1 MTPLWS
7 KVCHVRGR
15 PQDLLTSYRG
25 SDWIRGVRVN
35 WYYQALLLRSL
46 VGVGRANH
54 VRCACEFFA
63 IQRSHDP
70 PSAIVTMAT
79 LCRSVRLVTL
89 PIRNNRRLAVVSR
102 RCASSSDRSSP
113 LNRWTAYPKSFCIG
127 SLAGL
132 GGSLAGMGG
141 GFVMIPLMTM
151 PQLLRLSQH
160 QAHGTSLFAVM
171 ATGLAGAISYG
182 DAVQYDAAAAVA
194 ACGMVSA
201 RLGAKATGYMSE
213 QVLRKML
220 GILMLVM
227 APVIPAKSYLMD
239 HYESLKQVTSEE
251 SETTTTRANVRSPE
265 ENTADPWR
273 LLVPAMIGMVS
284 GFLAGVFGV
293 GGGVI
298 VVPALTIALDVNH
311 YQALA
316 TSLAAMTPP
325 AAVGVYT
332 HYTAGNVAMRVAP
345 FLALGAFTGA
355 YIGGRVGLATDET
368 TLRWGFSGVLGA
380 LGVRTILKS

>member
-1 MTPLWS
+1 
-7 KVCHVRGR
+7 
-15 PQDLLTSYRG
+15 
-25 SDWIRGVRVN
+25 
-35 WYYQALLLRSL
+35 
-46 VGVGRANH
+46 
-54 VRCACEFFA
+54 
-63 IQRSHDP
+63 
-70 PSAIVTMAT
+70 
-79 LCRSVRLVTL
+79 
-89 PIRNNRRLAVVSR
+89 
-102 RCASSSDRSSP
+102 
-113 LNRWTAYPKSFCIG
+113 
-127 SLAGL
+127 
-132 GGSLAGMGG
+132 MGG

-201 RLGAKATGYMSE
+201 RLGAKATAYMSE

-239 HYESLKQVTSEE
+239 HFDASRVEAVEASSDD
-251 SETTTTRANVRSPE
+251 SETRNAIVQSPE
-265 ENTADPWR
+265 EESADPRR
-273 LLVPAMIGMVS
+273 LLVPAMIGVVS

-311 YQALA
+311 YQALG

-355 YIGGRVGLATDET
+355 YMGGRVGLATDET
-368 TLRWGFSGVLGA
+368 TLRWGFSGVLGV

>member
-1 MTPLWS
+1 
-7 KVCHVRGR
+7 
-15 PQDLLTSYRG
+15 
-25 SDWIRGVRVN
+25 
-35 WYYQALLLRSL
+35 
-46 VGVGRANH
+46 
-54 VRCACEFFA
+54 
-63 IQRSHDP
+63 
-70 PSAIVTMAT
+70 
-79 LCRSVRLVTL
+79 
-89 PIRNNRRLAVVSR
+89 
-102 RCASSSDRSSP
+102 
-113 LNRWTAYPKSFCIG
+113 
-127 SLAGL
+127 
-132 GGSLAGMGG
+132 
-141 GFVMIPLMTM
+141 MIPLMTM

-182 DAVQYDAAAAVA
+182 DVVQYDAAAAVA

-220 GILMLVM
+220 GVLMLVM

-239 HYESLKQVTSEE
+239 QYDSAKLQAVEAAPEASESRS
-251 SETTTTRANVRSPE
+251 ANDQSPGE
-265 ENTADPWR
+265 KSADPWR
-273 LLVPAMIGMVS
+273 LLVPAMIGTVS

-298 VVPALTIALDVNH
+298 VVPALTLALDLNH
-311 YQALA
+311 YQALG

-332 HYTAGNVAMRVAP
+332 HYTAGNVVMRVAP

-355 YIGGRVGLATDET
+355 YMGGRVGLATDET
-368 TLRWGFSGVLGA
+368 TLRWGFSGVLAVLGA
-380 LGVRTILKS
+380 RTILKT